1 MAIIYPTL
9 ENIQL
14 LKVKPTEGEW
24 CLVRYLKEHLDDSY
38 EVFFNP
44 YLDGDRPDIIIL
56 KEHCAAFIIEVKDWD
71 LRHYLIDEDNKWR
84 VTANSRSSLI
94 SSPHAQAFRYK
105 KNLYDLHLPVIGLA
119 RLTNPNFYNLVHCF
133 VYFHGASQIKINNMY
148 LLPEQGNKEE
158 QTKQNELVKQK
169 KIRFGDYEKANKS
182 LDRKNRNIQR
192 DKLMSIGSDNLSL
205 LINKIKK
212 NSKHVLFNHD
222 VYNDFKRRLSPSN
235 HTLKQGLSINLDK
248 KQLGLSISKEGK
260 AKIKGVAGCGKTSI
274 LSQRAINAYKRHKT
288 PTLILTFNITLKN
301 YIRDKISDIQ
311 GGRDFQFFEISN
323 YHQFFNAQ
331 VNNTGQDIVALIG
344 KYGLEKMYSIDVFKN
359 LETIQYQ
366 TILLDEIQD
375 YESDWVKII
384 RDNFLSEGGEMVLF
398 GDQSQN
404 VYQREVGRASVVAQ
418 GFGSWIKLNRSYRT
432 DIDSPLNQ
440 LFKDFQ
446 LKYLIEKYSDTE
458 IFDTTKTQI
467 GMNFNLLKYK
477 HINSDCWYGEV
488 FDLIKDYIS
497 SYDLHPND
505 VVILSSKINVIRKLN
520 DFWLEQERTHCMFE
534 NYSELSI
541 LTNETTDTLKKLDE
555 KNLNILIRANK
566 DSIERVRRAKKNHFY
581 ANSGLIKLSTIH
593 SFKGLESKTVFYVLH
608 EGDEPEIVYTSVTR
622 TTENLVILDVGK
634 KNQYSAFFKQSI
646 I

>member
-1 MAIIYPTL
+1 VAIIYPTL

-148 LLPEQGNKEE
+148 LLPEQSNKEE

-169 KIRFGDYEKANKS
+169 IISFGDYEKANKP

-222 VYNDFKRRLSPSN
+222 VYNDFKRRLSPSD

-274 LSQRAINAYKRHKT
+274 LSHRAINAFKRHKT

-359 LETIQYQ
+359 LETRQFF
-366 TILLDEIQD
+366 
-375 YESDWVKII
+375 WMK
-384 RDNFLSEGGEMVLF
+384 
-398 GDQSQN
+398 
-404 VYQREVGRASVVAQ
+404 
-418 GFGSWIKLNRSYRT
+418 
-432 DIDSPLNQ
+432 
-440 LFKDFQ
+440 
-446 LKYLIEKYSDTE
+446 
-458 IFDTTKTQI
+458 
-467 GMNFNLLKYK
+467 
-477 HINSDCWYGEV
+477 
-488 FDLIKDYIS
+488 
-497 SYDLHPND
+497 
-505 VVILSSKINVIRKLN
+505 SKI
-520 DFWLEQERTHCMFE
+520 M
-534 NYSELSI
+534 S
-541 LTNETTDTLKKLDE
+541 
-555 KNLNILIRANK
+555 LI
-566 DSIERVRRAKKNHFY
+566 
-581 ANSGLIKLSTIH
+581 G
-593 SFKGLESKTVFYVLH
+593 
-608 EGDEPEIVYTSVTR
+608 
-622 TTENLVILDVGK
+622 
-634 KNQYSAFFKQSI
+634 
-646 I
+646 